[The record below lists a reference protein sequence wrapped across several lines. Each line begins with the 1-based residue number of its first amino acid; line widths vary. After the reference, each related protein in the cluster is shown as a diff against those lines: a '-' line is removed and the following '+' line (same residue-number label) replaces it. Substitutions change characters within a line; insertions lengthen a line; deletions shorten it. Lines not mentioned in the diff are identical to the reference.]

1 MSIQPAPEVATA
13 VLAVQLTEVIKDV
26 ADLRSE
32 LRDHRAEHK
41 EESAARSAA
50 RWKLIFVALT
60 LFAAIEGPLL
70 TLVLTRR

>member
-1 MSIQPAPEVATA
+1 VSVQPPEVATA
-13 VLAVQLTEVIKDV
+13 VLAVQMTEVIKDV

-32 LRDHRAEHK
+32 LRDHRQEHK
-41 EESAARSAA
+41 DEATARSAA
-50 RWKLIFVALT
+50 RWKLVVVMLT